1 MKTLTNVALLCKFL
15 SDQGR
20 YIELFTKNVALEHSD
35 VAQCTTTFDA
45 LAAAAKRKSST
56 EFVVRLAVLEKEL
69 TAWKTAQKRHTDAVM
84 TVDASDGGCE
94 KAKKELMLGIKKLK
108 AEVAAYTRDGGG
120 AAADDA
126 ASGDENDVTWLG
138 TKIRTV
144 PPMIANQL
152 TRTREG
158 REYRL
163 EVEND
168 SVGDVLKRTK
178 RIACAVAADS
188 VRQSQYSKLT
198 DEAAAGSSF
207 ETKMLEVYQE
217 YAGPDTEKCEP
228 EDVRRS
234 VAAFV
239 AELSG
244 GIKRAADDND
254 EFFSLWKNDCRT
266 AIRKDQGTA
275 DGSKRP
281 KP

>member
-1 MKTLTNVALLCKFL
+1 MLLRRAERAALGGADVEPDPWLEAVAAATLVIPCRRFQKVVKGKEGCAAQAAADGAAQATAGGKDASPSIELAAADDEARNSFLVEIPIRCVSEVRIRKAPIRRQIEQDDAKRLMKTLTNVALLCKFL

-138 TKIRTV
+138 TKSA
-144 PPMIANQL
+144 P
-152 TRTREG
+152 
-158 REYRL
+158 
-163 EVEND
+163 
-168 SVGDVLKRTK
+168 
-178 RIACAVAADS
+178 
-188 VRQSQYSKLT
+188 
-198 DEAAAGSSF
+198 
-207 ETKMLEVYQE
+207 
-217 YAGPDTEKCEP
+217 
-228 EDVRRS
+228 
-234 VAAFV
+234 
-239 AELSG
+239 
-244 GIKRAADDND
+244 
-254 EFFSLWKNDCRT
+254 SLR
-266 AIRKDQGTA
+266 
-275 DGSKRP
+275 
-281 KP
+281 